1 MLLELTAIGISLAS
15 LHIPYE
21 GQNQF
26 NPGIHGEF
34 NDVIRAGVFV
44 NSRDRVASYVGGQ
57 IYFGRFQIGGVESSI
72 RGFAALSTGYKS
84 PVIGGLEFVAG
95 NVVALVAP
103 KTKESAW
110 TLGFALRKEM

>member
-1 MLLELTAIGISLAS
+1 MLGTLTAIGISLAS

-26 NPGIHGEF
+26 NPGLHAEI
-34 NDVIRAGVFV
+34 NDVVRTGVFV
-44 NSRDRVASYVGGQ
+44 NSRDRVAAYVGGQ
-57 IYFGRFQIGGVESSI
+57 LYFTRFQIGDIESSV

-95 NVVALVAP
+95 NVVVLVAP